1 MCVVLFWLAPKVL
14 GDFGALR
21 SCRDQGWCLGLPA
34 SWWGVS
40 GARQSLETD
49 VPTNWVAPNH
59 RHQTISISP
68 NPPFSSYKPHKLSST
83 HCIGRPSNF
92 TNVWIWFVIF
102 RFFFYVT
109 TDQRCTDT
117 DASVFLFELS
127 PTDAHAHILSFPT
140 TPTSYFRRRLL
151 GAKSASAEP
160 HILPKAWLALPFP
173 CMAPAGGHQAP
184 APLRAWEPKHLRL
197 HLLLPACPSI
207 YDCISHY
214 SSHVHQ
220 HL

>member
-1 MCVVLFWLAPKVL
+1 ME
-14 GDFGALR
+14 
-21 SCRDQGWCLGLPA
+21 QGNLWKQTFQQIEWRPIIDTKP
-34 SWWGVS
+34 SPFPPTRPFPPTS
-40 GARQSLETD
+40 
-49 VPTNWVAPNH
+49 PTNCPQH
-59 RHQTISISP
+59 
-68 NPPFSSYKPHKLSST
+68 
-83 HCIGRPSNF
+83 IGRPSNF
-92 TNVWIWFVIF
+92 TNVWIRFVIF

-160 HILPKAWLALPFP
+160 HILPKARLALPFP

-184 APLRAWEPKHLRL
+184 APLRAQASKTASLAAHLSKYL
-197 HLLLPACPSI
+197 
-207 YDCISHY
+207 
-214 SSHVHQ
+214 
-220 HL
+220 